1 MTESLYRTALS
12 PAEKLRVAVAVL
24 VEGVPQHV
32 IAALM
37 GVNPGRVAE
46 AVVTAR
52 QTFGFENDREND
64 RS

>member
-1 MTESLYRTALS
+1 MTESLHRTALT

-37 GVNPGRVAE
+37 GVNSGRIAE

-52 QTFGFENDREND
+52 EAFGFNNGQKDD
-64 RS
+64 